1 MPFKNLS
8 MWQFACREARIN
20 APFVAGMGIVF
31 STVVYMTSQLTE
43 EDAKRSS
50 FVNPGGI
57 PHK

>member
-1 MPFKNLS
+1 